1 MLIFGDAEYTGLHQQ
16 TTLISIG
23 LVSQDG
29 KTFYAELNDY
39 DTQQINPWLNENV
52 IKRLKFQAPT
62 EGEDEPY
69 IASRHQDN
77 PVGNDLYTS
86 YSVEMRGNKQQ
97 VRKELLRW
105 LAQFSSV
112 EWVFDVGAYDFVL
125 LVDLLSGNALD
136 LPIWVSPTY
145 YDLAQALAIHY
156 DCDMFA
162 AFDMSRERLLKLFE
176 VEMEED
182 KHNALYDAKVI
193 KELFNVIHD

>member
-1 MLIFGDAEYTGLHQQ
+1 MLIFGGTEYTGLHQR

-112 EWVFDVGAYDFVL
+112 EWVFDVGHYDFVL
-125 LVDLLSGNALD
+125 LIDLLSGHALK
-136 LPIWVSPTY
+136 LPTWVAPAY
-145 YDLAQALAIHY
+145 YDLSQAIMVYY
-156 DCDMFA
+156 DCD
-162 AFDMSRERLLKLFE
+162 AFTAFNLGRERLLGAFGLK
-176 VEMEED
+176 VEGE
-182 KHNALYDAKVI
+182 KHNALYDAKVVQA
-193 KELFNVIHD
+193 LYNALHY